1 MPKLLRAPTREF
13 RTTIMDSHR
22 WDKFVP
28 RPDDIVIGTYSKCGT
43 TWTQR
48 IVDLLIFQT
57 PDPRPVVSNAPWLDA
72 TFFAPVEE
80 DLARLEAQ
88 THRRFIKTHMP
99 FDSVPL
105 YEGVKYIH
113 VARDGRDAR
122 MSMHNH
128 MIGFRPEMVQRI
140 AQAAMSDPRLPMRGG
155 PPSTDPRQFFLDWL
169 NDAEADVTE
178 GFGIDLPFFEFE
190 NTYWRERK
198 RANVLFVHYNDLKA
212 NLAGEMKRIADFLAI
227 SVPPDVM
234 SKLVDAATFASMKR
248 DGDALVPM
256 AKMAWD
262 RGADRFIN
270 QGTNNRWQGVLTAD
284 DLARYEALAMRKWS
298 KATRDWVRNGRLI
311 AGEPRDLP
319 D

>member
-1 MPKLLRAPTREF
+1 MPKLLRAPTREVH
-13 RTTIMDSHR
+13 TAIMDSHR
-22 WDKFVP
+22 WDEFVP
-28 RPDDIVIGTYSKCGT
+28 RSDDIVIATYPKCGT

-57 PDPRPVVSNAPWLDA
+57 PEPRPVVQSAPWLDA
-72 TFFAPVEE
+72 TIFGPVEA
-80 DLARLEAQ
+80 DLARLKAQ

-105 YEGVKYIH
+105 FESVKYIH

-128 MIGFRPEMVQRI
+128 MIGFRPEMLQRM
-140 AQAAMSDPRLPMRGG
+140 AEAAKATPGLPPRGG
-155 PPSTDPRQFFLDWL
+155 PPSQDPRQFFVDWL
-169 NDAEADVTE
+169 KEAEAEVTE
-178 GFGIDLPFFEFE
+178 GFGIDLPFFEYE

-198 RANVLFVHYNDLKA
+198 RENVLFVHYNDMKTD
-212 NLAGEMKRIADFLAI
+212 LAGEMSRIADFLDIRIEPGLIA
-227 SVPPDVM
+227 
-234 SKLVDAATFASMKR
+234 KLSDAATFESMKK

-270 QGTNNRWQGVLTAD
+270 KGTNNRWKDVLTAD
-284 DLARYEALAMRKWS
+284 DLARYDALAKRKWS
-298 KATRDWVRNGRLI
+298 KATESWVRQGRLL
-311 AGEPRDLP
+311 AGDPRDLP